1 MTFLG
6 IILMIQGFGALI
18 AEHFFDKSF
27 GLLHLWFD
35 GGTLAAVAT
44 ATGLLGL
51 VVMVLGLRHDD

>member
-18 AEHFFDKSF
+18 AGHFFDKSF

-35 GGTLAAVAT
+35 GGTLTAVAT